1 MPVPKKYKNR
11 FIQFCYNLGF
21 PKDKLKALVQAH
33 PGKFPESYADITTNE
48 FRQVSKIIYEIDY
61 FAIVCYIWLTFL
73 LMFFSVYLAP
83 RLFWQLKKVRKE
95 RREVFTSC
103 PSQNQRSS

>member
-11 FIQFCYNLGF
+11 FIRFCYTLGF

-61 FAIVCYIWLTFL
+61 FAIVCYI
-73 LMFFSVYLAP
+73 
-83 RLFWQLKKVRKE
+83 
-95 RREVFTSC
+95 
-103 PSQNQRSS
+103 